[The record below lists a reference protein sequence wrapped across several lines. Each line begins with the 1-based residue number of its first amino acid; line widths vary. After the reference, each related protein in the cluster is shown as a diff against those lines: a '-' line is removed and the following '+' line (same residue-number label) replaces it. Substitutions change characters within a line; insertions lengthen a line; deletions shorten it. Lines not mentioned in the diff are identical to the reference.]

1 MDKYI
6 IVKVLCDKSEIT
18 DNIVDSV
25 LKKKLV
31 AGCQIYQ
38 CKSKYYWNNE
48 IEETNEYLIEM
59 RTKLSKFGEIEKI
72 VKEIHDY
79 DVCEISYVEIL
90 GANKEFLNW
99 IEEELKNN

>member
-6 IVKVLCDKSEIT
+6 IVKVLCDKNEVVN
-18 DNIVDSV
+18 NIVDSV

-31 AGCQIYQ
+31 AGCQIYE

-48 IEETNEYLIEM
+48 VEQANEYLIEM
-59 RTKLSKFGEIEKI
+59 RSKLSKFDEIEKL
-72 VKEIHDY
+72 VEEFHNY

-99 IEEELKNN
+99 IDETLA

>member
-6 IVKVLCDKSEIT
+6 IVKVLCDKSEIA

-59 RTKLSKFGEIEKI
+59 RAKLSKFSEIEKT

-99 IEEELKNN
+99 IEEELKK